1 MVRRF
6 SIYIKV
12 VCCLIFVACASEDR
26 WTTSI
31 GNLSIRL
38 TDGEGTVTRSLP
50 EISSQMTGQFML
62 TIRNTDK
69 EKLVFQNILSVFNAE
84 PRMFAAGSYS
94 LQAVYGR
101 NETLA
106 LDAPYYLSD
115 VTNVVIRG
123 GEEQALVLPC
133 FVANALAS
141 FELTNPEK
149 LNQVLKDYYIEIKV
163 GDKSLQWHP
172 GDTANP
178 YFKAGSEV
186 LFYLKG
192 TWIENG
198 QTYSRK
204 FATIQPAVARKLYRY
219 RLAIDTSHMT
229 GAIFDILLD
238 ASVETVTLNETVPPE
253 WLPKPTLTS
262 VDFGESNL
270 LVHTETADASSAVIS
285 YASARPVQD
294 IEFELNFSDPNLSVL
309 NKKYLLTSLSPADRT
324 ALQTSGI
331 SIPVLDGTSLSGNI
345 DFTSATANLLT
356 KNGGQEVINEIKLKV
371 RANNRWSD
379 EKHFVIKTVKPTFRV
394 KVYPGDVWT
403 REFAKQA
410 LSAADVDPPANF
422 VRFGTV
428 MYEFSEDGLH
438 WSLWEG
444 DTKKQELNPG
454 QTYYVR
460 AKYRGEV
467 TSQTT
472 TVRTYEQVAV
482 PNSDL
487 NGGYDTSYP
496 KKDNP
501 LYSFKGG
508 WIGTRNSLTCH
519 TSGVNAFYVSKSST
533 LPVSENGS
541 TVAHMMTL
549 GWGSGNTCNV
559 GNKSGSV
566 INHVS
571 AGMLCVGDYDVSK
584 DSVAPKAV
592 YARPTSLSFVYKAAP
607 YNGDEYL
614 IEAYV
619 GNLTAGKYTVVGK
632 AVLKSGAAYGSY
644 QTQTIPF
651 VYDEKQRDFPISHM
665 KILFKSGTKE
675 DTDHLENKFRDASLW
690 NGYTNAYLIGSQFWL
705 DSFMLHYDK

>member
-1 MVRRF
+1 MVRSF
-6 SIYIKV
+6 SIYIKL
-12 VCCLIFVACASEDR
+12 VCCLVFTACVSEDR
-26 WTTSI
+26 WTTSV

-38 TDGEGTVTRSLP
+38 TDEEGTVTRSLP

-69 EKLVFQNILSVFNAE
+69 EKMVFQDLLSVFNAE
-84 PRMFAAGSYS
+84 PRMFAAGNYS
-94 LQAVYGR
+94 VQAVYGR

-106 LDAPYYLSD
+106 LDAPYYLSA
-115 VTNVVIRG
+115 VTNVVIKG
-123 GEEQALVLPC
+123 GEEQALALPC

-141 FELTNPEK
+141 FEFTNPEK
-149 LNQVLKDYYIEIKV
+149 LNQVLKDYYIEMKV

-192 TWIENG
+192 TWIENE
-198 QTYSRK
+198 QSYSRK
-204 FATIQPAVARKLYRY
+204 FATIQPAVARKLYSY
-219 RLAIDTSHMT
+219 RLAIDASHMT

-238 ASVETVTLNETVPPE
+238 ASVETVTLNETVPSE
-253 WLPKPTLTS
+253 WLPKPKLTS

-270 LVHTETADASSAVIS
+270 LVQTETADASSAIIS
-285 YASARPVQD
+285 YAAARPVQEV
-294 IEFELNFSDPNLSVL
+294 EFELNFSDPNLSVL
-309 NKKYLLTSLSPADRT
+309 NKKYLLSSLSSIDKI
-324 ALQTSGI
+324 ALQTAGI
-331 SIPVLDGTSLSGNI
+331 SVPALDGTSLSGNF
-345 DFTSATANLLT
+345 DFTAATATLLT

-371 RANNRWSD
+371 QANNRWSD
-379 EKHFVIKTVKPTFRV
+379 EKSFVIKTVKPTFRV
-394 KVYPGDVWT
+394 KVYSGDIWT

-410 LSAADVDPPANF
+410 LSEADVDQPANLA
-422 VRFGTV
+422 RFGTV
-428 MYEFSEDGLH
+428 VYEFSEDGLH
-438 WSLWEG
+438 WNLWEG
-444 DTKKQELNPG
+444 DTKEGLSPG

-467 TSQTT
+467 TSQIA

-482 PNSDL
+482 PNSNL

-501 LYSFKGG
+501 LYTFKGG
-508 WIGTRNSLTCH
+508 WIGTRNPLTCH
-519 TSGVNAFYVSKSST
+519 TGGVNAFYVSKSST
-533 LPVSENGS
+533 LPVSDNGS
-541 TVAHMMTL
+541 TAAHMMTL

-571 AGMLCVGDYDVSK
+571 AGMLCVGDYDAST

-592 YARPTSLSFVYKAAP
+592 YARPTSLSFVYKATP

-619 GNLTAGKYTVVGK
+619 ENLTAGRYTVVGK
-632 AVLKSGAAYGSY
+632 AVLKSGTAFDSY

-651 VYDEKQRDFPISHM
+651 VYDDEQRDLPISHM
-665 KILFKSGTKE
+665 RILFKSGTKE

-690 NGYTNAYLIGSQFWL
+690 NGYSNAYLIGSQFWL
-705 DSFMLHYDK
+705 DSFTLHYDR